1 MSCCHLA
8 VWLQTQDSPVYLE
21 SVECAPAAATLMGDF
36 VYSDFMNCRKAEVT
50 WCRWRLVLV
59 KAIRHTRR
67 VELHQARDSV
77 VSERR
82 RWRALAQTH
91 CALRSAGSVVALGA
105 LWPVIDAIHSWM
117 MVARYSVFWASC
129 HMIVSTRR
137 LRRLINGDSLRV
149 VAAAD
154 SKEKAAAYL
163 RLLLR
168 IRKRY
173 LEERAGSELLSVG
186 P

>member
-1 MSCCHLA
+1 MLCILQARISTHVA
-8 VWLQTQDSPVYLE
+8 VWLQTQDSLVSLE

-36 VYSDFMNCRKAEVT
+36 VYADFMSCRKAEVT

-77 VSERR
+77 VSESRR
-82 RWRALAQTH
+82 FRALAQTH
-91 CALRSAGSVVALGA
+91 CALRSAGSVFVLGA
-105 LWPVIDAIHSWM
+105 LWPVLDAIAPWIR
-117 MVARYSVFWASC
+117 VARYSAFCASC
-129 HMIVSTRR
+129 HMIVSTSR
-137 LRRLINGDSLRV
+137 LQRLIHGDSLRV
-149 VAAAD
+149 VAAA
-154 SKEKAAAYL
+154 EATAYL

-168 IRKRY
+168 TRQLY
-173 LEERAGSELLSVG
+173 LDRHMGLSVG

>member
-1 MSCCHLA
+1 MSCLKISFNAERLKSHGFLA
-8 VWLQTQDSPVYLE
+8 SRACESPTTHPQSRATDS
-21 SVECAPAAATLMGDF
+21 D
-36 VYSDFMNCRKAEVT
+36 
-50 WCRWRLVLV
+50 
-59 KAIRHTRR
+59 
-67 VELHQARDSV
+67 
-77 VSERR
+77 VSESRR
-82 RWRALAQTH
+82 FRALAQTH

-173 LEERAGSELLSVG
+173 LDRHMGLSVG

>member
-1 MSCCHLA
+1 MSCWHLA
-8 VWLQTQDSPVYLE
+8 VLLQTQDSPVSLE

-36 VYSDFMNCRKAEVT
+36 VYADFMNCRKAEVT

-77 VSERR
+77 VSESRR
-82 RWRALAQTH
+82 FRALAQTH
-91 CALRSAGSVVALGA
+91 CALRSAGSVFVLGA
-105 LWPVIDAIHSWM
+105 LWPVLDAIAPWIR
-117 MVARYSVFWASC
+117 VARYSAFCASC

-173 LEERAGSELLSVG
+173 FDRHMGLSVG